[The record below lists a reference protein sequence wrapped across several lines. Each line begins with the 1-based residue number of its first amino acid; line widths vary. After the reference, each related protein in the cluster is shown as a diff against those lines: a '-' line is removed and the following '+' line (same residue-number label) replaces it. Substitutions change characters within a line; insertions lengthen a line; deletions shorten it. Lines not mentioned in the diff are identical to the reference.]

1 MARGIGR
8 VDGWRRQDA
17 LARVGEDVSG
27 LARHRP
33 RRSRAL
39 GGEAAGEKRQ
49 GVGVRQM
56 ARERE
61 LDRALQLLDA
71 HGDLSSR
78 LRAYG
83 E

>member
-1 MARGIGR
+1 
-8 VDGWRRQDA
+8 
-17 LARVGEDVSG
+17 
-27 LARHRP
+27 
-33 RRSRAL
+33 L

>member
-1 MARGIGR
+1 VVAKSSAKSGFNEPGR
-8 VDGWRRQDA
+8 KKSVEPAELR
-17 LARVGEDVSG
+17 
-27 LARHRP
+27 
-33 RRSRAL
+33 
-39 GGEAAGEKRQ
+39 
-49 GVGVRQM
+49 VGVRQM